1 MKTIIAMLAGLSMLG
16 FSWTAHPL
24 PRLLWN
30 ASASVPIGLYVVRPV
45 GALSTGEL
53 LIVRPPPSLARYMA
67 VRDYLALGVPLIKHI
82 AALPGQRVCRF
93 GSIVLVDGHVSAEAL
108 TADERGKELPMWHG
122 CIVIPPHE
130 IFLLNA
136 SVPDS
141 FDGRYFGALP
151 DTSIIGSATPLW
163 IPRVR

>member
-1 MKTIIAMLAGLSMLG
+1 MKTIMAMLAGLSMLG
-16 FSWTAHPL
+16 LSWTAHPM

-30 ASASVPIGLYVVRPV
+30 ASASVPIGLYIVHPFGRL
-45 GALSTGEL
+45 ATGEL
-53 LIVRPPPSLARYMA
+53 LIVRPPASLARYMA
-67 VRDYLALGVPLIKHI
+67 ARDYLALGVPLIKHI

-93 GSIVLVDGHVSAEAL
+93 GSIILVDGHVTAKAL
-108 TADERGKELPMWHG
+108 KADERGRELPMWHG

-151 DTSIIGSATPLW
+151 DTLTIGSATPLL
-163 IPRVR
+163 IPRAR